1 MGLDMYG
8 YTMNAEFA
16 AGRQTDV
23 MPTTEEERKQL
34 EDTPGF
40 FFGGEEIYP
49 EDIEETKKFIA
60 AARAA
65 LANGLAVFYDSWW

>member
-1 MGLDMYG
+1 M
-8 YTMNAEFA
+8 
-16 AGRQTDV
+16 
-23 MPTTEEERKQL
+23 ERL
-34 EDTPGF
+34 EQALENNELEHTPGF